1 MIPRKKPERFRLRRT
16 MIFLSAQ
23 KPGLIKDPLIYGADS
38 LMLDLEDAVAENQ
51 KDAAR
56 FSLYHALKTVDYGD
70 TEVIVRINGLD
81 TPHWRE
87 DVRVC
92 VAAGADGVRIAKCE
106 STGDVIAVEKAVEA
120 AEEEF
125 RKEKGRTLLM
135 AALESPKGILN
146 AQEIAAASERMFGIA
161 ISGGD
166 LRRTMQVSPVRG
178 GVELNTARGLV
189 VLAARAAG
197 VRIVTGDTKV
207 VERGKG
213 DGIYINTAGAGVV
226 RHGLEIS
233 PSSVRPGDSV
243 LVSGDLG
250 RHGMTIM
257 SLRAGLS
264 FGEGLE
270 SDSAPLHESV
280 AAVVRAGIPV
290 HCLRDVTRGGLTA
303 TLSEI
308 AESSGLTVKLDE
320 VSIPVREDVR
330 AACGLLGLDP
340 LQVACEGRY
349 LAILP
354 REHEEEALRLMR
366 GCGVSA
372 GACAIGRVEEFG
384 TAPLLMT
391 GRLGVERVLGMPSG
405 MQLPRIC

>member
-1 MIPRKKPERFRLRRT
+1 
-16 MIFLSAQ
+16 
-23 KPGLIKDPLIYGADS
+23 
-38 LMLDLEDAVAENQ
+38 
-51 KDAAR
+51 
-56 FSLYHALKTVDYGD
+56 
-70 TEVIVRINGLD
+70 
-81 TPHWRE
+81 
-87 DVRVC
+87 
-92 VAAGADGVRIAKCE
+92 
-106 STGDVIAVEKAVEA
+106 
-120 AEEEF
+120 
-125 RKEKGRTLLM
+125 M
-135 AALESPKGILN
+135 AA
-146 AQEIAAASERMFGIA
+146 
-161 ISGGD
+161 
-166 LRRTMQVSPVRG
+166 
-178 GVELNTARGLV
+178 
-189 VLAARAAG
+189 AARAAG

-213 DGIYINTAGAGVV
+213 DGIYINTAGVGIV

-243 LVSGDLG
+243 LLSGALG

-264 FGEGLE
+264 FGDGLE

-280 AAVVRAGIPV
+280 AAVIRAGIPV

-308 AESSGLTVKLDE
+308 AESAGLTVKLNE
-320 VSIPVREDVR
+320 MSIPVREDVR

-354 REHEEEALRLMR
+354 REYEGEALDLMR

-372 GACAIGRVEEFG
+372 GACVIGRVEELG

-391 GRLGVERVLGMPSG
+391 GLLGVERVLTMPSG